1 MKHHGKLCGLA
12 LLALLASCGKVQE
25 SATEKMAEK
34 AIESEL
40 AKQGG
45 GSAKVDLSAGGTK
58 ITTTDASGKTSQ
70 MEMGGAQVAEADIGL
85 PFYPGSKPLE
95 GGSSRV
101 TTPEGSMV
109 SIGLH
114 SDDAPAKV
122 AEFYRAKLK
131 AESAGKQYMDMG
143 GADGGATLMLA
154 DDKGQSTI
162 QVHVGKADSQ
172 GTDFQLVAHRKPA
185 P

>member
-45 GSAKVDLSAGGTK
+45 GSAKVDLSSGGTK
-58 ITTTDASGKTSQ
+58 ITTTDAAGKTSQ
-70 MEMGGAQVAEADIGL
+70 MEMGAAPVGEADIGL
-85 PFYPGSKPLE
+85 PFYPGSKPME

-114 SDDAPAKV
+114 SDDAPDKV
-122 AEFYRAKLK
+122 AEFYRGKLK
-131 AESAGKQYMDMG
+131 AQSAGKQFMDMG
-143 GADGGATLMLA
+143 GADGSATLMLA
-154 DDKGQSTI
+154 DEQNKGTV
-162 QVHVGKADSQ
+162 QVHVTKAEAGSDI
-172 GTDFQLVAHRKPA
+172 QLVAHRGAAK
-185 P
+185 